1 MPARSPAVSAAL
13 QTARDT
19 AKGVTGVIDLHAHVV
34 LEAVFDQAGLHG
46 PESGVSADGVP
57 FFRIGKYSMK
67 PMAYRGT
74 IFMDVNKR
82 LERMAELGIAL
93 QMLSP
98 NPLTM
103 FHRIDAPTAIH
114 FCKVHNDAMA
124 DLVSRHPGKLLGAA
138 ALPMQDVDAALR
150 ELERCVTQLG
160 LVAAHTGTD
169 YPCTLD
175 DARLDDFYR
184 TLVALDVPLFLHPS
198 STGGAELP
206 DDSRM
211 ARFDLSIL
219 MGYAYEETLATATLV
234 IGGVLERHP
243 TVDICV
249 SHGGG
254 SMPYLWQRFQKMA
267 SFRAWAP
274 ASVQANGFRESMKQ
288 LWFDAHV
295 EGDASMQMLVDV
307 VGTERLTFGTN
318 FGGWDAPTHVDPFA
332 ASLTTNARRL
342 LRLPA

>member
-1 MPARSPAVSAAL
+1 MPVASAAL
-13 QTARDT
+13 QAARDT

-34 LEAVFDQAGLHG
+34 LEAGFGQAGVHG
-46 PESGVSADGVP
+46 PESAVDADGVP

-82 LERMAELGIAL
+82 LERMEELGIAL

-103 FHRIDAPTAIH
+103 FHRIDAATAIH

-138 ALPMQDVDAALR
+138 ALPMQDVNAALR
-150 ELERCVTQLG
+150 ELDRCVNQLG

-169 YPCTLD
+169 YPYTLD

-184 TLVALDVPLFLHPS
+184 TLVGLDVPLFLHPS

-243 TVDICV
+243 KLDICV

-254 SMPYLWQRFQKMA
+254 SMPFLWQRFQKMA

-274 ASVQANGFRESMKQ
+274 DSVKARGFREAMQQ

-295 EGDASMQMLVDV
+295 EGDAAMQMLIDV

-318 FGGWDAPTHVDPFA
+318 FGGWDTPTHVDPFA
-332 ASLTTNARRL
+332 ASLTANAKRL